1 MVEKLSPALG
11 PQAQPPASPAVARAR
26 ACAWWTIPGLRPFAG
41 LLALA
46 LGLGPAVP
54 GAAWQEAEA
63 VAGPGLVA
71 AGSTS
76 APAGRPAERR
86 AQVAQAVQ
94 AAQAAA
100 APLAPRRLGQVGG
113 YSGALAVRGSLA
125 VFAMGRRMR
134 SADLSDPAQP
144 TLLGEGPELADLV
157 HDIALSG
164 DLAVV
169 AAGNAG
175 LWLLDLADPRRPRAV
190 GSLAT
195 PGVARGVAVDG
206 DLAYLAAGDAGLL
219 VVDIARPAQP
229 RLLAIADTPGDAGD
243 VVVTGRHAFVA
254 DWTEGLKVFDVADA
268 RAPRQVAALGL
279 ETLAEGLLLQGDKL
293 YVSTLSSTGIAG
305 VLLVDISI
313 PAAPRRVGSV
323 AEDRAALT
331 RGPFLFTLDAYGQVS
346 VLVVTD
352 PYQSKLVRR
361 RKAIP
366 GFEGQVVALD
376 EIGGQALLVAVGVG
390 PDGTGSIATIAIDDP
405 VFMERKGQTTF
416 NDSPR
421 LQAAGIAL
429 FGEHACVL
437 DARAGRV
444 RILELSPVHAPR
456 QVGELAR
463 RLSEAARVVV
473 DGRYAY
479 LFDSSLVIV
488 DLRDLTAPTFAHNE
502 PLDLR
507 ISVED
512 LVVQDGYAY
521 LAPRGER
528 GLKVLDVSDPRS
540 VSEVAEVVGIG
551 GVSSVAVRQPRAY
564 LASSTGLQVVDV
576 SDPRAPRRLGQV
588 PLAGLEWVEL
598 GNRQD
603 LVYATR
609 RVSDQHVLLAI
620 DTSTASAPR
629 VVETMD
635 LPEEVGGLKVS
646 GDLAYVINSIDSAKK
661 LWSIDLTLP
670 LASRTAQLVRTA
682 WPPYDLATQGELLM
696 IGNPYAGVEIFTTL
710 PPARP
715 ELPER
720 VWLPYV
726 NGR

>member
-1 MVEKLSPALG
+1 PALG

-206 DLAYLAAGDAGLL
+206 DLAYVAAGDAGLL

-352 PYQSKLVRR
+352 PYQSRLVRR

-366 GFEGQVVALD
+366 GFEG
-376 EIGGQALLVAVGVG
+376 
-390 PDGTGSIATIAIDDP
+390 
-405 VFMERKGQTTF
+405 
-416 NDSPR
+416 
-421 LQAAGIAL
+421 
-429 FGEHACVL
+429 
-437 DARAGRV
+437 
-444 RILELSPVHAPR
+444 
-456 QVGELAR
+456 
-463 RLSEAARVVV
+463 
-473 DGRYAY
+473 
-479 LFDSSLVIV
+479 
-488 DLRDLTAPTFAHNE
+488 
-502 PLDLR
+502 
-507 ISVED
+507 
-512 LVVQDGYAY
+512 
-521 LAPRGER
+521 
-528 GLKVLDVSDPRS
+528 
-540 VSEVAEVVGIG
+540 
-551 GVSSVAVRQPRAY
+551 
-564 LASSTGLQVVDV
+564 
-576 SDPRAPRRLGQV
+576 
-588 PLAGLEWVEL
+588 
-598 GNRQD
+598 
-603 LVYATR
+603 
-609 RVSDQHVLLAI
+609 
-620 DTSTASAPR
+620 
-629 VVETMD
+629 
-635 LPEEVGGLKVS
+635 
-646 GDLAYVINSIDSAKK
+646 
-661 LWSIDLTLP
+661 
-670 LASRTAQLVRTA
+670 
-682 WPPYDLATQGELLM
+682 
-696 IGNPYAGVEIFTTL
+696 
-710 PPARP
+710 
-715 ELPER
+715 
-720 VWLPYV
+720 
-726 NGR
+726 